1 MCVGKYGTRI
11 IELLFYK
18 HTSLKDH
25 LSTNKCCIVFINYGY
40 LKVRMMSNEAENI
53 FPYVTEVENISRD
66 IYELVPRKA
75 IPVPAGAKDKK
86 AKEVIGK
93 MMLRMEDGK

>member
-1 MCVGKYGTRI
+1 M
-11 IELLFYK
+11 
-18 HTSLKDH
+18 KDH

-40 LKVRMMSNEAENI
+40 LKVCMMGNEAENI
-53 FPYVTEVENISRD
+53 FPDVTEFENISRD

-75 IPVPAGAKDKK
+75 ISVPAVAKDKK

-93 MMLRMEDGK
+93 MMLRMEDEK